1 MKDESITMTGLM
13 ATMPQTGRLEWIGIR
28 EVKREPLTVLEQIEV
43 IENRGLTGD
52 HRSQRTGGKRQV
64 TLIQAEHL
72 PVLEA
77 ITGHDVIPPEWLRR
91 NLMVSGINLYALR
104 KSRFMI
110 GDVLLQGSGTCPP
123 CSRMEKILG
132 PGGYNAMRGHGGINA
147 QVIQGGVIKLG
158 DAVMHLPVED
168 PDKQVHSME

>member
-1 MKDESITMTGLM
+1 MAGLL
-13 ATMPQTGRLEWIGIR
+13 ATMPQTGQLNWIGIR
-28 EVKREPLTVLEQIEV
+28 EKKHEPLIIVDQVEV
-43 IENRGLTGD
+43 IENRGLAGD
-52 HRSQRTGGKRQV
+52 HRTKREGGKRQI

-72 PVLEA
+72 PVIAE
-77 ITGHDVIPPEWLRR
+77 ITQHEEIPPEWLRR
-91 NLMVSGINLYALR
+91 NLVVSGINLYALR

-147 QVIQGGVIKLG
+147 QVIEGGIIKLG
-158 DAVMHLPVED
+158 DAVSYVQVER
-168 PDKQVHSME
+168 

>member
-1 MKDESITMTGLM
+1 MKNTSVTIAGLI
-13 ATMPQTGRLEWIGIR
+13 ATMPQVGRLDWIGIR
-28 EVKREPLTVLEQIEV
+28 KVKREPLTILEQVEV
-43 IENRGLTGD
+43 IENRGLAGD
-52 HRSQRTGGKRQV
+52 HRTQREGGKRQV
-64 TLIQAEHL
+64 TLIQAEHF

-91 NLMVSGINLYALR
+91 NLVVSGINLYALR

-110 GDVLLQGSGTCPP
+110 GDVLLQGSGPCPP

-132 PGGYNAMRGHGGINA
+132 SGGYNAMRGHGGINA

-158 DAVMHLPVED
+158 DAVSYVADE
-168 PDKQVHSME
+168 E